1 MSEPRSVKAERRRL
15 FWAGRLEPKRRRRR
29 ARRWAAAAAVLGIGG
44 GVMSTCAVKM
54 PGVSFE
60 GPLPAITVPQR
71 TLAEELRADV
81 EMLAGTIG
89 ERNVFHPEKLKA
101 AEMYLT
107 RELVAAGYE
116 VKKQVYTVRGVEC
129 ANIEVEVGGGDEIVI
144 IGAHYDAVRGCPAA
158 NDNGS
163 GTAAT
168 LALARRFGPASRGL
182 ARMDTEE
189 KEKSTDLL
197 EDSQVRGTKTLRF
210 VFFAN
215 EEPPFF
221 WTEDMGSLVYAKRCK
236 ERGEKIIAML
246 SLETLGYYSDEKG
259 SQDYPPVV
267 GSFYPSQGDFIAFV
281 GLYESRELVERC
293 VEAFRGCAPFPSQG
307 AALTALVPRVAS
319 SDHWSFWKMDY
330 PALMVTDTA
339 PYRYPHYH
347 KATDTPDKLDYERM
361 ARVVTGLEGVVSEL
375 VLDEMAKS
383 K

>member
-1 MSEPRSVKAERRRL
+1 MDERGKWREVWARRL
-15 FWAGRLEPKRRRRR
+15 DPGFRRRR
-29 ARRWAAAAAVLGIGG
+29 ARRWGAAAGVLGIGA

-60 GPLPAITVPQR
+60 GPLPEITAPQR

-89 ERNVFHPEKLKA
+89 ERNVFNPEKLKA

-107 RELVAAGYE
+107 RELEAAGYE
-116 VKKQVYTVRGVEC
+116 VRKQVYTVGGVEC
-129 ANIEVEVGGGDEIVI
+129 ANIEVEVGHGDEIVI

-168 LALARRFGPASRGL
+168 LALARRFGPGRESRGST
-182 ARMDTEE
+182 RMGVDR
-189 KEKSTDLL
+189 KKSTDLL
-197 EDSQVRGTKTLRF
+197 EDSQVGGTTLRF
-210 VFFAN
+210 VLFAN

-236 ERGEKIIAML
+236 ERGENIIAML

-267 GSFYPSQGDFIAFV
+267 GSFYPSRGDFIAFV
-281 GLYESRELVERC
+281 GLYESRELVEGC

-361 ARVVTGLEGVVSEL
+361 ARVVTGLEGVVEEL
-375 VLDEMAKS
+375 AGGNGKEQIANGK
-383 K
+383 